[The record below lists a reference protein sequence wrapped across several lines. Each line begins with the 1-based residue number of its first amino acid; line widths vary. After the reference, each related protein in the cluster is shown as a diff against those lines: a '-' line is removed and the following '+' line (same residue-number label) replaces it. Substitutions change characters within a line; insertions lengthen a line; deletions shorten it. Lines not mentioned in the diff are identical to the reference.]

1 MTSWSQLTRQQPPSG
16 IPRLKRPPSRSSNA
30 NFFGAAPTPSPAPSK
45 IPQLSSA
52 ASASSSS
59 SRRRSTSLSS
69 SREVELSSKI
79 SALETQLAG
88 TKTKLD
94 KAENQIMASQ
104 RSAKKQ
110 VDDMERKL
118 DEANDELE
126 FYRSQGS
133 SSAGLGKGEL
143 DQLKKTRDALKGTVE
158 GLMRDLEESRTEI
171 QVLKGKASAVEEL
184 ERELETLRAGSPNR
198 QSSPG
203 PAASVEDT
211 DALLAR
217 ISALEAD
224 LAKAQSEPA
233 ETNEEDDLEILT
245 EMRKEIRKLKKALS
259 LTQKMVSE
267 AEKERDEFEEELEEL
282 KASGAVG
289 GKKGGSDEADLV
301 AARDA
306 LADARGRVRELEIE
320 LEGMRAANAEEK
332 ADRQAEVSTLRS
344 EVQVGLRGVHEGVT
358 GI

>member
-1 MTSWSQLTRQQPPSG
+1 
-16 IPRLKRPPSRSSNA
+16 
-30 NFFGAAPTPSPAPSK
+30 
-45 IPQLSSA
+45 
-52 ASASSSS
+52 
-59 SRRRSTSLSS
+59 
-69 SREVELSSKI
+69 
-79 SALETQLAG
+79 
-88 TKTKLD
+88 
-94 KAENQIMASQ
+94 MASQ

-133 SSAGLGKGEL
+133 GSGGSGKGEV

-158 GLMRDLEESRTEI
+158 GLMRDLEESRAEI
-171 QVLKGKASAVEEL
+171 EVLKGKASAVEEL
-184 ERELETLRAGSPNR
+184 ETELETLRAGSSNQ
-198 QSSPG
+198 QSSLG
-203 PAASVEDT
+203 PATSVEDT

-224 LAKAQSEPA
+224 LAKTQLEPA

-282 KASGAVG
+282 KVRGAVRGKNG
-289 GKKGGSDEADLV
+289 GADEADFV

-306 LADARGRVRELEIE
+306 LEVAHGRVRELEVE
-320 LEGMRAANAEEK
+320 LEGMRAATAEEK
-332 ADRQAEVSTLRS
+332 AQREAEVAELRS
-344 EVQVGLRGVHEGVT
+344 ELQVSPHLHRAT
-358 GI
+358 KGI